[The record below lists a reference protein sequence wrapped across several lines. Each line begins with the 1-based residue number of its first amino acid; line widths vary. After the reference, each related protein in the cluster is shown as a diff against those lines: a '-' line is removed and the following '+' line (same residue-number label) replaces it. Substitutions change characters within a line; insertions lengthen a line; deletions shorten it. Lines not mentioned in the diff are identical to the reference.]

1 MYMHNPFFGGGIMLT
16 RRSFLKLVGQAGG
29 IALLLLF
36 APIRRL
42 LLRFKQNGEGAS
54 RAEDELNLDLERL
67 NQEDTLFFAG
77 TIIEVDVRKHQIRVR
92 DEQGD
97 SLVFLVD
104 ASSFLWKGGRVSL
117 KDLAPQDAFFA
128 QVYPTNAPDVF
139 RIQYLWA
146 NIVNFY
152 ARVQTVDLSRRTL
165 RVVVETPAGS
175 RQVIVHW
182 DANTLVNEQSGKSD
196 ESMRQLASRLPSSK
210 RGVPVQVLGVAYN
223 EKEVRATRIWFPVP

>member
-1 MYMHNPFFGGGIMLT
+1 MLT

-29 IALLLLF
+29 IALLLLLF

-42 LLRFKQNGEGAS
+42 LLRFKQNGKGES

-67 NQEDTLFFAG
+67 NQESTLFFAG
-77 TIIEVDVRKHQIRVR
+77 TIMEVDVRNHQIRVR
-92 DEQGD
+92 DEQGN

-128 QVYPTNAPDVF
+128 QVYPTNTPDVF
-139 RIQYLWA
+139 RVHYLWA

-152 ARVQTVDLSRRTL
+152 ARAQTVDLSRRTL
-165 RVVVETPAGS
+165 KVVVETPAGS

-196 ESMRQLASRLPSSK
+196 ESMRPLVSRLTSSK

-223 EKEVRATRIWFPVP
+223 EKEVRATRIWFSVP